1 MGGLN
6 MENKL
11 LSLCTGL
18 NSDAMQ
24 EQIGSFPLEGFPTRM
39 QKLVL
44 DIVRQE
50 NYPLDFTVVAM
61 LSAAASAIGNSY
73 QINIKGQWLTSPI
86 LYMMIVGN
94 PGIGKTPPLDFAYAP
109 MRKEDTRRYALFIEQ
124 MKEYERRKG
133 NKNETEELEKPILSR
148 SIISD
153 FTPEAMIRAH
163 DSNLRGITIFVDEIM
178 GMFQSVNRYSNG
190 QLIEQLLTAYSG
202 KPLNVSR
209 CGQPLPFHIHQPCIN
224 IIGTTQTYRIKELLD
239 MGFVENGMM
248 DRFLF
253 AYSPNRKIDHW
264 KRDVFISEEPGKIWS
279 DIITK
284 LMDLTCCID
293 NINHM
298 VNSEIISMN
307 DVASD
312 MFYSW
317 RNDLVDQINSIEDE
331 KKKDTRFA
339 KDPLNLARIALVIQL
354 LRWAFD
360 EAEKT
365 FIDEKSVET
374 AIQVINYFTNCY
386 HQLMKIMKEDNLDSI
401 EKAWFD
407 ELPNSFTTAQAVEGG
422 EQVGM
427 AHRTVN
433 RNLTRF
439 VDNGFLKKIK
449 QGQYEKV

>member
-1 MGGLN
+1 

-109 MRKEDTRRYALFIEQ
+109 MRKEDTCRYALFIEQ

-133 NKNETEELEKPILSR
+133 NKNETEEVEKPVLSR

-190 QLIEQLLTAYSG
+190 QLIEQLLTAHSG

-264 KRDVFISEEPGKIWS
+264 KRDVFISEEP
-279 DIITK
+279 
-284 LMDLTCCID
+284 
-293 NINHM
+293 
-298 VNSEIISMN
+298 
-307 DVASD
+307 
-312 MFYSW
+312 
-317 RNDLVDQINSIEDE
+317 
-331 KKKDTRFA
+331 A
-339 KDPLNLARIALVIQL
+339 KYGVIL
-354 LRWAFD
+354 
-360 EAEKT
+360 
-365 FIDEKSVET
+365 
-374 AIQVINYFTNCY
+374 
-386 HQLMKIMKEDNLDSI
+386 
-401 EKAWFD
+401 
-407 ELPNSFTTAQAVEGG
+407 
-422 EQVGM
+422 
-427 AHRTVN
+427 
-433 RNLTRF
+433 
-439 VDNGFLKKIK
+439 
-449 QGQYEKV
+449 

>member
-1 MGGLN
+1 MGGLT

-11 LSLCTGL
+11 LSLCTGM
-18 NSDAMQ
+18 NSDAMKD
-24 EQIGSFPLEGFPTRM
+24 QIGNFPLEGFPAKM
-39 QKLVL
+39 KKLVL
-44 DIVRQE
+44 DVVRQE

-73 QINIKGQWLTSPI
+73 QIKIKGQWLSSPI

-94 PGIGKTPPLDFAYAP
+94 PGIGKTPPLDFAYDP
-109 MRKEDTRRYALFIEQ
+109 IRKDDSRRYAHFIEE

-133 NKNETEELEKPILSR
+133 NKNETEELEKPVLRR

-153 FTPEAMIRAH
+153 FTPESMIRAH
-163 DSNLRGITIFVDEIM
+163 DANLRGLTIYVDEIM

-190 QLIEQLLTAYSG
+190 QLIEQLLTAHSG

-264 KRDVFISEEPGKIWS
+264 KKDAVIAEEPGEIWS
-279 DIITK
+279 KIINK
-284 LMDLTCCID
+284 LMNLPCNID
-293 NINHM
+293 NVNHM
-298 VNSEIISMN
+298 VNSEIITMN
-307 DVASD
+307 DEAFD
-312 MFYSW
+312 MMYAW
-317 RNDLVDQINSIEDE
+317 RNDMVDRINSIEDE
-331 KKKDTRFA
+331 KKRDTRFA
-339 KDPLNLARIALVIQL
+339 KDPLNLARIALVIQF

-360 EAEKT
+360 EADKT
-365 FIDEKSVET
+365 FIDEKTMAT
-374 AIQVINYFTNCY
+374 AIQVINYFTDCY
-386 HQLMKIMKEDNLDSI
+386 LQLMKILKEDNLDSI
-401 EKAWFD
+401 EKAWFE
-407 ELPNSFTTAQAVEGG
+407 ELPNSFTTAQAIEGG

-439 VDNGFLKKIK
+439 VDKGFLKKIK